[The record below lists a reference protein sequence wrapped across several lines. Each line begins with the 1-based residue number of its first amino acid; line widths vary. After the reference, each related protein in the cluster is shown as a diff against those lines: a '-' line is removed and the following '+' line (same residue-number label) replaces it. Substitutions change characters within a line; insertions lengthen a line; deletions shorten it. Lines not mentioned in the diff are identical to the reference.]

1 MLADLGDLQG
11 GCMSPDPVQR
21 AIEEVLS
28 YPSFMTYREL
38 EESTDRLAE
47 EFRGVVRVLDV
58 GRSRCGERVKAL
70 VIGRDSRAAL
80 LFGAPHPNE
89 PVGTLTLNYLSWR
102 LASDEELRNLFDYT
116 WVIVK
121 VADVDGLKM
130 NEGWF
135 KKPFSAETYAK
146 NYYRPAGNVQI
157 EWSFPVRYGRYSFE
171 SPTPETRGL
180 MKLVDE
186 YRPYFIYSLHNAGFG
201 GVYYYVSVNAPLLYP
216 ILQLYPRSLG
226 IPLSLGEP
234 EVPWVKQL
242 TRAIYMMPSVRNYY
256 DFLEAQGM
264 DPVEVIKHGGSS
276 YDYAR
281 EVNPLVVEL
290 VAEVP
295 YLYDPRIED
304 LSETDVVRRKAVL
317 DAISWR
323 EEVYELVRSVWGR
336 AKDLVP
342 ASELC
347 SEVGLLR
354 ESVEYFLETAPKS
367 IEATRR
373 WATRD
378 PSLERKATVSEVF
391 DNYYV
396 TKFYTLLTLGMLL
409 RLLRRGYEQSP
420 NPTLEDLAEEVEG
433 KFLEVVNELE
443 RDRRYR
449 AIEIRDLVRVQLAAG
464 LYTALYIQHV
474 LR

>member
-1 MLADLGDLQG
+1 MP
-11 GCMSPDPVQR
+11 SDPIQR
-21 AIEEVLS
+21 ALEEVPS

-47 EFRGVVRVLDV
+47 EFRGLVRVLEA
-58 GRSRCGERVKAL
+58 GRSRCGERVRAI
-70 VIGRDSRAAL
+70 VIGGGSKVAL

-89 PVGTLTLNYLSWR
+89 PIGTLTLDYLSWR
-102 LASDEELRNLFDYT
+102 LASDEELRGLLDYT

-130 NEGWF
+130 NEGWL
-135 KKPFSAETYAK
+135 KKPFSVETYAR
-146 NYYRPAGNVQI
+146 NYYRPAGNVQV

-171 SPTPETRGL
+171 SPTPETRCL
-180 MKLVDE
+180 MRLIDE
-186 YRPYFIYSLHNAGFG
+186 YRPHFIYSLHNAGFG
-201 GVYYYVSVNAPLLYP
+201 GVYYYLSVRAPLLYP

-242 TRAIYMMPSVRNYY
+242 SRAIYLMPSVRDYY

-281 EVNPLVVEL
+281 EVNPSVVEL
-290 VAEVP
+290 VTEVP
-295 YLYDPRIED
+295 YLYDPKIED

-317 DAISWR
+317 DAVSWR
-323 EEVYELVRSVWGR
+323 EGIYELVRKVW
-336 AKDLVP
+336 AKARDLVP
-342 ASELC
+342 VGERC

-378 PSLERKATVSEVF
+378 PSLERRATVSEVF

-396 TKFYTLLTLGMLL
+396 TKFYTLLTLGMAL
-409 RLLRRGYEQSP
+409 RLLRRAYEQSP
-420 NPTLEDLAEEVEG
+420 NPALGALAEEVEG
-433 KFLEVVNELE
+433 RFLEVVEELE

-449 AIEIRDLVRVQLAAG
+449 VIEVRDLVRVQLAAG
-464 LYTALYIQHV
+464 LYTALYVQYA